1 VKEKKSIWKENK
13 SEITISV
20 GVIIVIVLI
29 FASLTVYSQN
39 WPPAVVVESSS
50 MQHGQNFVF
59 GVINTGDIVGVKK
72 VNSFTDVIT
81 YLVARESGG
90 PVNYGEY
97 GDVIVYDDYY
107 RGELVIHRALFYVEG
122 WNGDTPILYGN
133 NNPSW
138 LNISGSTVTIF
149 DKGFRHQNVFID
161 LANYVGQTG
170 FVTMG
175 DNNPVADQQPGSGI
189 DNSLVNMSQVKGVV
203 FGYLPILGTL
213 KLWIE
218 GKTQY
223 IPEQSNII
231 MALVLVGLIVF
242 AFYPGSRKNDKK
254 IN

>member
-1 VKEKKSIWKENK
+1 MKEKSIIRENK
-13 SEITISV
+13 GEIIISL
-20 GVIIVIVLI
+20 GVIFVIVII
-29 FASLTVYSQN
+29 FAGLTIYAHN

-72 VNSFTDVIT
+72 VSSFTDVIT

-90 PVNYGEY
+90 PVEYGEY
-97 GDVIVYDDYY
+97 GDVIVYENHYL
-107 RGELVIHRALFYVEG
+107 GELVIHRALFYVQG
-122 WNGDTPILYGN
+122 WNGDTPVLYGN

-138 LNISGSTVTIF
+138 LNISGSTVTIY
-149 DKGFRHQNVFID
+149 DKGFRHQTVFID
-161 LANYVGQTG
+161 LANYIGQTG

-189 DNSLVNMSQVKGVV
+189 DNSLVNMSQVVGVV
-203 FGYLPILGTL
+203 FGYLPVLGTL

-218 GKTQY
+218 GRTQY

-231 MALVLVGLIVF
+231 MALVLVGLLVF
-242 AFYPGSRKNDKK
+242 AFYPTGKKKNKE
-254 IN
+254 